1 MPLPK
6 TSDEVAA
13 LLSNLTSSSA
23 AYLTPSGKSIITL
36 LSETSLASFF
46 G

>member
-13 LLSNLTSSSA
+13 LLSDLTSSSD